1 MNPDLVP
8 IITFVG
14 KSGTGKTTLLEQ
26 LIPMLKARGLRLAVL
41 KHDAHH
47 FEMDKP
53 GKDTYRFTAAGADVV
68 TISNAEKFAMIEQP
82 PEELSLRDIISR
94 LPQVDLVLTEGYK
107 KSRYPKIEIHR
118 AELHRPLLADP
129 NELLAHF
136 NRRAGGFPRAAA
148 GPFGSEWLR
157 SGNSAILPRL
167 FRTIIKNGN
176 RMRLCTPI
184 PGLYIH

>member
-53 GKDTYRFTAAGADVV
+53 GKDTYRFT
-68 TISNAEKFAMIEQP
+68 T
-82 PEELSLRDIISR
+82 
-94 LPQVDLVLTEGYK
+94 
-107 KSRYPKIEIHR
+107 
-118 AELHRPLLADP
+118 
-129 NELLAHF
+129 
-136 NRRAGGFPRAAA
+136 AGGRC
-148 GPFGSEWLR
+148 GHHLQRREIR
-157 SGNSAILPRL
+157 
-167 FRTIIKNGN
+167 
-176 RMRLCTPI
+176 
-184 PGLYIH
+184 HD

>member
-1 MNPDLVP
+1 MNPDTVP
-8 IITFVG
+8 VITFVG
-14 KSGTGKTTLLEQ
+14 KSGTGKTTFLEQ
-26 LIPMLKARGLRLAVL
+26 LIPQLKALGLRLAVL

-82 PEELSLRDIISR
+82 QEELSLRDIISR

-118 AELHRPLLADP
+118 AVLQRPLIADP
-129 NELLAHF
+129 SELLA
-136 NRRAGGFPRAAA
+136 
-148 GPFGSEWLR
+148 
-157 SGNSAILPRL
+157 ILTDEPVDSPAPQL
-167 FRTIIKNGN
+167 P
-176 RMRLCTPI
+176 LEDI
-184 PGLYIH
+184 PGCAGLILDYVNNFSATL

>member
-14 KSGTGKTTLLEQ
+14 KAGTGKTTLLEQ

-118 AELHRPLLADP
+118 AALHRPLLADP
-129 NELLAHF
+129 NELLAILTDEPVDSPAPQLSLSDLNGCVQVILQYCRDF
-136 NRRAGGFPRAAA
+136 
-148 GPFGSEWLR
+148 
-157 SGNSAILPRL
+157 SAQ
-167 FRTIIKNGN
+167 
-176 RMRLCTPI
+176 
-184 PGLYIH
+184 

>member
-1 MNPDLVP
+1 MNPDRVP

-68 TISNAEKFAMIEQP
+68 TISNAQKFAMIEQP

-129 NELLAHF
+129 NELLAILTDEPVDSPAPQLDLSDLNGCVQVILQYCRDF
-136 NRRAGGFPRAAA
+136 
-148 GPFGSEWLR
+148 
-157 SGNSAILPRL
+157 SAQ
-167 FRTIIKNGN
+167 
-176 RMRLCTPI
+176 
-184 PGLYIH
+184 

>member
-1 MNPDLVP
+1 MNPDRTP

-14 KSGTGKTTLLEQ
+14 KSGTGKTTFLER
-26 LIPMLKARGLRLAVL
+26 LIPELKARGLRLAVL

-82 PEELSLRDIISR
+82 REELSLRDIVSR
-94 LPQVDLVLTEGYK
+94 LPEVDLVLTEGYK

-118 AELHRPLLADP
+118 AALNRPLLAP
-129 NELLAHF
+129 PEQLLAIMTDEPVDSPA
-136 NRRAGGFPRAAA
+136 RQLALEDVAGCADVIMAYLKRF
-148 GPFGSEWLR
+148 
-157 SGNSAILPRL
+157 SAQ
-167 FRTIIKNGN
+167 
-176 RMRLCTPI
+176 
-184 PGLYIH
+184 

>member
-26 LIPMLKARGLRLAVL
+26 LIPMLKAQGLRLAVL

-82 PEELSLRDIISR
+82 EQELSLRDIISR

-118 AELHRPLLADP
+118 AALHRPLLAEP
-129 NELLAHF
+129 NELLAILTDEPVDSPALQLDLSDL
-136 NRRAGGFPRAAA
+136 AGCVQVILQYCKDF
-148 GPFGSEWLR
+148 
-157 SGNSAILPRL
+157 SGQ
-167 FRTIIKNGN
+167 
-176 RMRLCTPI
+176 
-184 PGLYIH
+184 

>member
-1 MNPDLVP
+1 MNPDRVP

-26 LIPMLKARGLRLAVL
+26 LIPMLKAHGLRLAVL

-82 PEELSLRDIISR
+82 PQELSLRDIITR
-94 LPQVDLVLTEGYK
+94 LPHVDLVLTEGYK

-118 AELHRPLLADP
+118 AALHRPLLASP
-129 NELLAHF
+129 EELLAILTDE
-136 NRRAGGFPRAAA
+136 AVDSPAPQLAL
-148 GPFGSEWLR
+148 SDL
-157 SGNSAILPRL
+157 SGCVQVILQYCNDFSR
-167 FRTIIKNGN
+167 K
-176 RMRLCTPI
+176 
-184 PGLYIH
+184 

>member
-107 KSRYPKIEIHR
+107 KSRYPKIEIHW
-118 AELHRPLLADP
+118 AALHRPLLADP
-129 NELLAHF
+129 DELLAILTDEPVDSPAPQLPLSDL
-136 NRRAGGFPRAAA
+136 NGCVQ
-148 GPFGSEWLR
+148 
-157 SGNSAILPRL
+157 AILQYCRD
-167 FRTIIKNGN
+167 FSAQ
-176 RMRLCTPI
+176 
-184 PGLYIH
+184 

>member
-1 MNPDLVP
+1 MNPDRVP

-26 LIPMLKARGLRLAVL
+26 LIPMLKAHGLRLAVL

-82 PEELSLRDIISR
+82 PQELSLRDIIAR

-118 AELHRPLLADP
+118 AALHRPLLASPD
-129 NELLAHF
+129 ELLAILTDEPVDSPAPQLALSDLSGCVQVILQYCKDF
-136 NRRAGGFPRAAA
+136 SNR
-148 GPFGSEWLR
+148 
-157 SGNSAILPRL
+157 
-167 FRTIIKNGN
+167 T
-176 RMRLCTPI
+176 
-184 PGLYIH
+184 

>member
-118 AELHRPLLADP
+118 AALHRPLLADP
-129 NELLAHF
+129 DELLA
-136 NRRAGGFPRAAA
+136 
-148 GPFGSEWLR
+148 
-157 SGNSAILPRL
+157 ILTDEPVDSPAPRL
-167 FRTIIKNGN
+167 ALSDLIGCVQVILQYCRDFSAQ
-176 RMRLCTPI
+176 
-184 PGLYIH
+184 